1 MDMEIY
7 LNKKYI
13 YTDRKDSD
21 PKIYEG
27 LLANNCTPE
36 AVISLTICPSSSS
49 ASSHLKEEQVKP
61 LLM

>member
-21 PKIYEG
+21 PKIYED

-36 AVISLTICPSSSS
+36 AVISLTICPSSNLHVHS
-49 ASSHLKEEQVKP
+49 
-61 LLM
+61 